1 MFMKLLLSALL
12 VYFSF
17 ISHPAYAQ
25 KHSINKIEFFKEQ
38 AILNVTVEAYW
49 SKLIKQKA
57 KIGQVTPAR
66 FITKLTDSSLVNEP
80 LNLIVRGHFRRDY
93 CFVPPL
99 KLVFN
104 KTDTSRMHPLK
115 SIKLVSTCRL
125 NSGYQQYLLK
135 EYMVYKMYNL
145 LTDKSFNV
153 RLLNIN
159 YKDSSEKKDGFSG
172 YGFLIEDVKD
182 MGKRNNCIEWTKG
195 KIFTE
200 STDRKQMTLVAL
212 FEYMIGNTD
221 WSVPAPHNI
230 KLIQLKE
237 DPSSRPFAVAYDF
250 DYSGIINTD
259 YAVPD
264 PLMNTETVTQRV
276 YRGFSRTQEEINE
289 TLELFKQQKENFY
302 SLVNNFELL
311 TSGSK
316 KNMINYLEG
325 FFDLIN
331 KPREVK
337 SVFIDNARSE

>member
-1 MFMKLLLSALL
+1 MKLLLSGLL
-12 VYFSF
+12 GCFIF
-17 ISHPAYAQ
+17 ISQPAYAQ
-25 KHSINKIEFFKEQ
+25 KNAINKIDFFKDE
-38 AILNVTVEAYW
+38 AMLDVTVEAYW
-49 SKLIKQKA
+49 SKLMKQKN
-57 KIGQVTPAR
+57 KIGQITPAR
-66 FITKLTDSSLVNEP
+66 FITKLPDSSVVNEP
-80 LNLIVRGHFRRDY
+80 LNLTVRGHFRRDY

-99 KLVFN
+99 KMAFQ
-104 KTDTSRMHPLK
+104 KTDSSRMHPLK

-125 NSGYQQYLLK
+125 GSGYQQYLLK
-135 EYMVYKMYNL
+135 EYLVYKMYNL
-145 LTDKSFNV
+145 LTDKSLRV

-172 YGFLIEDVKD
+172 YAFFIEDVKE

-200 STDRKQMTLVAL
+200 STERKQMTLVAI

-221 WSVPAPHNI
+221 WSVPTPHNI
-230 KLIQLKE
+230 KLIQLKD

-250 DYSGIINTD
+250 DYAGIINTD

-276 YRGFSRTQEEINE
+276 YRGFSRTMEELNE
-289 TLELFKQQKENFY
+289 TLELFKQQKENIY
-302 SLVNNFELL
+302 ALVNNFILL
-311 TSGSK
+311 TNGSK
-316 KNMINYLEG
+316 KNMINYLDG

-331 KPREVK
+331 KPRDVK